1 MTNRNSIQNSLVWQL
16 LFYKILKPAID
27 KRRCGSLSVVVYSLL
42 CKLYWKIFYRKYSI
56 SGVVTTWHKV
66 PDEDMCR
73 NASGRMVT
81 SPRTLFYIDWWHVWY
96 SQWCATFICWIES
109 SGLILFQNN
118 MFGNRD
124 YACQG
129 LVQLGAFSK
138 CELFIWI
145 VFIFIF

>member
-66 PDEDMCR
+66 PDEDIVPKCI
-73 NASGRMVT
+73 GKDGDVT
-81 SPRTLFYIDWWHVWY
+81 THTVLYRLVARLIQPMMRYIYLLNWKQWIDIVPKQYVWQPWLCL
-96 SQWCATFICWIES
+96 SRFSAAWC
-109 SGLILFQNN
+109 IL
-118 MFGNRD
+118 
-124 YACQG
+124 
-129 LVQLGAFSK
+129 
-138 CELFIWI
+138 
-145 VFIFIF
+145 